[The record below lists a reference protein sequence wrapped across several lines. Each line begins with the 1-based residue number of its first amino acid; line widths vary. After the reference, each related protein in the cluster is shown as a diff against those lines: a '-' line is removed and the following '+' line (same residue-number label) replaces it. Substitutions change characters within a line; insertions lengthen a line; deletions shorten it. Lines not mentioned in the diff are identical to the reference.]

1 MPRHQV
7 SLWNNYPILGPF
19 GVAVTGLTTVSQQ
32 IVAPDTGRRGILFH
46 NPGAQNK
53 RVLPVGG
60 GTLVGGAGGILIYPQ
75 SEFVIFQTEDTQFNV
90 NCGWIAVT
98 DDGTLAD
105 GSLTVF
111 DFTANTPGAPIVPS
125 TMRMAQQ
132 VPSSSP
138 VGSQVLGIGTGGVS
152 ALIADINRHGVE
164 FHNPSAVQVA
174 VCPSN
179 LAPSIGAGSMI
190 ILPGATKRIIGNN
203 LVRVNSAW
211 SAVAQS
217 AGGALTSLG
226 LYG

>member
-1 MPRHQV
+1 M
-7 SLWNNYPILGPF
+7 
-19 GVAVTGLTTVSQQ
+19 AVTALTTVSQQ
-32 IVAPDTGRRGILFH
+32 VVAADTGRRGILFH

-53 RVLPVGG
+53 RVLPIGG
-60 GTLVGGAGGILIYPQ
+60 GTLVGGSGGILIYPQ

-90 NCGWIAVT
+90 NSGWVAVT

-125 TMRMAQQ
+125 TMRLSQQ
-132 VPSSSP
+132 NPVSSP
-138 VGSQVLGIGTGGVS
+138 VGSQVTGIGTGGVS
-152 ALIADINRHGVE
+152 VLAADMNRHGVE
-164 FHNPSAVQVA
+164 FHNPSTVQVA

-179 LAPSIGAGSMI
+179 LNPAIGAGSMI
-190 ILPGATKRIIGNN
+190 VLPGATKRIIGNN
-203 LVRVNSAW
+203 LVRVNCAW
-211 SAVAQS
+211 SAIAQS

>member
-19 GVAVTGLTTVSQQ
+19 GVAVTALTTASQQ
-32 IVAPDTGRRGILFH
+32 VVAPDTGRRGILFH

-53 RVLPVGG
+53 RVLPIGG

-75 SEFVIFQTEDTQFNV
+75 EEFVIFQTEDTQFNV
-90 NCGWIAVT
+90 NSGWIAVT
-98 DDGTLAD
+98 DNNAD
-105 GSLTVF
+105 GMLTVF

-125 TMRMAQQ
+125 TMRLSQQ
-132 VPSSSP
+132 NPVLSP
-138 VGSQVLGIGTGGVS
+138 VGSQVSGIGTGGVPVL
-152 ALIADINRHGVE
+152 AADINRHGVE

-179 LAPSIGAGSMI
+179 LNPAIGAGSMI
-190 ILPGATKRIIGNN
+190 VLPGATKRIIGNN
-203 LVRVNSAW
+203 LVRVNCAW

-217 AGGALTSLG
+217 AGGALTALG